1 VLCRNDWFVFR
12 ETEDGAYR
20 EIRTFTA
27 CPQIY
32 FTIRNKA
39 ETLFLCQRQI
49 LKLSS
54 LSASP
59 NCNRGSSAAVQNPSR
74 FLTTLWKRRVA
85 PPTRPICRMSARH
98 GRPSAKFILLILIV
112 KCSNSKIVPKQPC
125 NAKKSLF
132 PWSRRALADWCSFAG
147 H

>member
-1 VLCRNDWFVFR
+1 MVCRNDWFVFR

-54 LSASP
+54 SSTSP
-59 NCNRGSSAAVQNPSR
+59 NCNRGSSG
-74 FLTTLWKRRVA
+74 
-85 PPTRPICRMSARH
+85 
-98 GRPSAKFILLILIV
+98 GRPKPV
-112 KCSNSKIVPKQPC
+112 KVLNYTLEKAGRASNATDLPRGGPT
-125 NAKKSLF
+125 
-132 PWSRRALADWCSFAG
+132 
-147 H
+147 